1 MGGIKALT
9 LAGVVVIAAMKP
21 ALAADLLP
29 PAPSLDEPLRGAI
42 VEESF
47 FYLRGDVGVG
57 INQASGLRSTFGTG
71 QTLADLG
78 AWDGPVN
85 VGDSTLIGFGA
96 GYQINEWF
104 RADVTG
110 EYRSG
115 ASYNS
120 KAFYQ
125 YTGGGSNCPVGGPTN
140 CGDNYNGTLRS
151 GLFLLNGYLDF
162 GTWMGVTPYF
172 GGGLGVATYG
182 MSGLTDVSMSQPNG
196 YGLAPNNNSANFA
209 WALTAGAAFHVTPNL
224 LLDMSYRYVNM
235 GTFNTAAIACNG
247 GASTGCNYESQ
258 HFNMAS
264 NDIRLGLRWLLI
276 PAEAPE
282 PVLRTRY

>member
-1 MGGIKALT
+1 MGGIKALII
-9 LAGVVVIAAMKP
+9 AGVVVMAALAP
-21 ALAADLLP
+21 ALAADLP
-29 PAPSLDEPLRGAI
+29 PAPPLEEPLRGAI
-42 VEESF
+42 DEESG

-57 INQASGLRSTFGTG
+57 INQASRLNSTFGTG

-85 VGDSTLIGFGA
+85 VGDSTLAGIGA
-96 GYQINEWF
+96 GYKFNEWF

-110 EYRSG
+110 EYRSS

-140 CGDNYNGTLRS
+140 CGDNYNASLRS
-151 GLFLLNGYLDF
+151 GLFLANGYLDM
-162 GTWMGVTPYF
+162 GTWIGVAPYI
-172 GGGLGVATYG
+172 GGGLGVVTYG
-182 MSGLTDVSMSQPNG
+182 VSGLTDISMSQPNG

-209 WALTAGAAFHVTPNL
+209 WALTAGAAFRVTPNL
-224 LLDMSYRYVNM
+224 MLDLSYRYVNL
-235 GTFNTAAIACNG
+235 GSFNTAAIACNG
-247 GASTGCNYESQ
+247 GASTGCAYESQ

-276 PAEAPE
+276 PAVAPE